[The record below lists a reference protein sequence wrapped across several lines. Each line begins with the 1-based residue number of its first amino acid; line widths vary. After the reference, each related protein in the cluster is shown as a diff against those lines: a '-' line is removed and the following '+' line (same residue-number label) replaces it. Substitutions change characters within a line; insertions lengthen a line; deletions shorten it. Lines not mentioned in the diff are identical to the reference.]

1 MRHSGVYLRNLR
13 IFMLPAMRA
22 TTAYK
27 QQIEEKA
34 FERRINYDKFSEI
47 RHEVRSGILAK
58 MRYHQKVAAEVYG
71 KIVYLTEPEVRAL
84 QVLAKRKAEDS
95 DEDFKEFTD
104 NVIIYSHCHKRRS
117 KYKMIF
123 RKDGNF
129 ENEFEPGFF
138 DVNKRL
144 YELL

>member
-1 MRHSGVYLRNLR
+1 M
-13 IFMLPAMRA
+13 IA

-71 KIVYLTEPEVRAL
+71 RLVYITESEVRAL
-84 QVLAKRKAEDS
+84 QVLAKRKAEES
-95 DEDFKEFTD
+95 DEAFREFTE
-104 NVIIYSHCHKRRS
+104 NVIVYSHQSKRRA
-117 KYKMIF
+117 KHRMVF
-123 RKDGNF
+123 RKDGKF
-129 ENEFEPGFF
+129 ENDFEPGFF
-138 DVNKRL
+138 DVNSNL
-144 YELL
+144 VFEIL

>member
-1 MRHSGVYLRNLR
+1 MKV
-13 IFMLPAMRA
+13 

-27 QQIEEKA
+27 QEIEENA
-34 FERRINYDKFSEI
+34 FKRRIDYDKFSEI
-47 RHEVRSGILAK
+47 RHEVRTGILAK

-84 QVLAKRKAEDS
+84 QVLAKRKAEES
-95 DEDFKEFTD
+95 DEAFKEFTD

-117 KYKMIF
+117 KHKMVF
-123 RKDGNF
+123 RKDGKF

-138 DVNKRL
+138 DVNSTL
-144 YELL
+144 VLEIL

>member
-1 MRHSGVYLRNLR
+1 
-13 IFMLPAMRA
+13 MRA

-27 QQIEEKA
+27 QQLEEKA

-71 KIVYLTEPEVRAL
+71 RFVYITESEVRAL
-84 QVLAKRKAEDS
+84 QVLAKRKAEES
-95 DEDFKEFTD
+95 DEAFKEFTD
-104 NVIIYSHCHKRRS
+104 NVIIYSHNSKRRS
-117 KYKMIF
+117 KHMMIF
-123 RKDGNF
+123 RKDGKF
-129 ENEFEPGFF
+129 ENDFEPGFF